1 VSEGASLRGAG
12 WPTAA
17 TAVAGVIGSPVRHS
31 LSPLLHNAAFRACGL
46 DWAYLAFEVPAG
58 SAGRAIAGARALGV
72 RGLSVTMPHK
82 QPAAEAADR
91 VSSVVRR
98 LGAANTLLFDEDG
111 VRAESTDGEGLVAAV
126 RERGFEPS
134 GARCGVLGAGGA
146 ARAVVLALATA
157 GAAEVAVWA
166 RRKDRAEAAT
176 ALAASGQ
183 GRTVDVTS
191 ELAGADLLV
200 NATPLGMQ
208 DHDGPQLFTE
218 AGSFHAGQMVVDLV
232 YDPVE
237 TPLLELA
244 ARGGA
249 SVMNGLPVLV
259 HQAARQFE
267 LWTGEPAPLRAMW
280 EAVGGS

>member
-1 VSEGASLRGAG
+1 VSEAAGRRAAG

-31 LSPLLHNAAFRACGL
+31 LSPLLHNAALRACGL

-58 SAGRAIAGARALGV
+58 AAPQAIAGACALGL

-82 QPAAEAADR
+82 QAAAEAADR
-91 VSSVVRR
+91 ASSAVRL
-98 LGAANTLLFDEDG
+98 LGAANTLLFHEDG
-111 VRAESTDGEGLVAAV
+111 IRAESTDGEGFVAGL

-134 GARCGVLGAGGA
+134 GARCGVIGAGGA
-146 ARAVVLALATA
+146 GRAVVLALATA

-166 RRKDRAEAAT
+166 RSADRAAA
-176 ALAASGQ
+176 AAGLAASGQ
-183 GRTVDVTS
+183 GRAVAAPAQLVD
-191 ELAGADLLV
+191 ADLLV
-200 NATPLGMQ
+200 NATPLGMAG
-208 DHDGPQLFTE
+208 HDGPQLL
-218 AGSFHAGQMVVDLV
+218 AGLGSFHGGQTVVDLV

-237 TPLLELA
+237 TPLLQLA

-249 SVMNGLPVLV
+249 AVINGLPMLV

-267 LWTGEPAPLRAMW
+267 LFTGEPAPLAAMW
-280 EAVGGS
+280 EAAAGR